1 MVIRGGR
8 TAILMLG
15 AGGVLSG
22 CALPF
27 AGPLAFTDILTGVSI
42 FSTAATG
49 KGATEIALDVMTS
62 KDCRFL
68 EGALREDRD
77 ICEEPGS
84 AATDEDFKGLVA
96 WLEDNEPASPPG
108 SPVPGMDGEP
118 HIMVADIG
126 LPDEA
131 PQPPVY
137 QLAESATAPA
147 TAAEIVA
154 ARPRTAALAS
164 LSELPDEW
172 IVLASAQYGPE
183 LAELGAI
190 APASGASGLIRAKLD
205 GAALPFTPA
214 AWMDDGDPAD
224 WAVDKL
230 SVAEP
235 GIAERAFT
243 WPSTAEKLKAPR
255 RTEAKAPT
263 RGEIHWDNLWPA
275 VDIVNPPLQLDAL
288 MPGELKRMLAA
299 SAAALPPAPAK
310 PVLQALLPPAPAKP
324 MLQALL
330 PHPRKPVLQ
339 AALPGH
345 PENARAKIDFPL
357 PAPNKPRPAPQDG
370 PVLALLPSGSN
381 ISRTR

>member
-1 MVIRGGR
+1 LVIRGGR

-49 KGATEIALDVMTS
+49 KGTTEIALDVMTG

-96 WLEDNEPASPPG
+96 WLEDNEPASP
-108 SPVPGMDGEP
+108 VPGMDGEP

-131 PQPPVY
+131 PQQPVY
-137 QLAESATAPA
+137 QLAENATESATEPD
-147 TAAEIVA
+147 IVET
-154 ARPRTAALAS
+154 RPRTVALAS
-164 LSELPDEW
+164 LSELPDQW
-172 IVLASAQYGPE
+172 THLASAQYGPE
-183 LAELGAI
+183 FAELGAI
-190 APASGASGLIRAKLD
+190 APASGASRLIRAKLD
-205 GAALPFTPA
+205 GSAQPFTPA
-214 AWMDDGDPAD
+214 AWMDDGDLAD
-224 WAVDKL
+224 WAVGKL

-243 WPSTAEKLKAPR
+243 WPSASMPENAKAPR
-255 RTEAKAPT
+255 RTET
-263 RGEIHWDNLWPA
+263 HWDNLWPA

-288 MPGELKRMLAA
+288 MPGEPKTMLAA
-299 SAAALPPAPAK
+299 SAAPLPPAPAK

-370 PVLALLPSGSN
+370 PVLALLPSGSG